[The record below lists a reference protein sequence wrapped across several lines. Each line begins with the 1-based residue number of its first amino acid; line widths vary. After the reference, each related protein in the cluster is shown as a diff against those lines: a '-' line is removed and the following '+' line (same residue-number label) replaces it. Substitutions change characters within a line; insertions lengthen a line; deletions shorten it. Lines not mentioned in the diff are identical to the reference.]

1 MASSLSRGVRSY
13 SFRYQKS
20 WFRCTGCLDFCS
32 VADGRAVRLPQKRT
46 VCSQIRTDP
55 ADYSPV
61 LWSAQNSA
69 KWTVAAFSLLIVWWL
84 ELSPALLPLGVPV
97 LSLIQIGL
105 SCLPQN
111 FLLQKKENLPDD
123 RRSNCW
129 PWGEFSHL
137 KHINRFDTLKDHQ
150 SLVDSPSAF
159 ERPHSL
165 ARSKATI
172 TNESS
177 APNWCGT
184 FDVWTL
190 LMQWSRLT
198 LG

>member
-1 MASSLSRGVRSY
+1 MYWLFGFLLGSRRPSSTATSKANSVLTDSYRSSGLLTGSLIRTELRKVNGGSILTADRLMIGALPCASPTGSPSSLSY
-13 SFRYQKS
+13 
-20 WFRCTGCLDFCS
+20 TN
-32 VADGRAVRLPQKRT
+32 RT
-46 VCSQIRTDP
+46 V
-55 ADYSPV
+55 V
-61 LWSAQNSA
+61 F
-69 KWTVAAFSLLIVWWL
+69 AA
-84 ELSPALLPLGVPV
+84 ELSAA
-97 LSLIQIGL
+97 
-105 SCLPQN
+105 
-111 FLLQKKENLPDD
+111 KKENLPDD

-150 SLVDSPSAF
+150 SLVDSPSVF